1 MVLLSPGWWR
11 VKLSYETDFDG
22 RLEITPALTRAEDT
36 QLKETITARNLPFV
50 VETYVAGTRRSF
62 LWIGQMLGR
71 HARDEVPVQIAD
83 LLHQRL
89 PTGHT
94 AHGAIEAKGSA
105 EDDLWAIEVRNGQ
118 VRVLEGTWLGI
129 VYQGWDEG
137 EVVEPRDD
145 QRR

>member
-1 MVLLSPGWWR
+1 
-11 VKLSYETDFDG
+11 
-22 RLEITPALTRAEDT
+22 
-36 QLKETITARNLPFV
+36 
-50 VETYVAGTRRSF
+50 
-62 LWIGQMLGR
+62 MLGR

-94 AHGAIEAKGSA
+94 AHGVIEAKGSA

-118 VRVLEGTWLGI
+118 VRVLEGTWLGV

-145 QRR
+145 QWR